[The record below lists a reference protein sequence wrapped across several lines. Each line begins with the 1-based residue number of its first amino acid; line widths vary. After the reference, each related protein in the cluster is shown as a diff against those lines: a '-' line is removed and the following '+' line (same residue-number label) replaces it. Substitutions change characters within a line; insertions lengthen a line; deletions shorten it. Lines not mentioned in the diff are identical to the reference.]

1 MVVDFGYI
9 EEYNPQR
16 GFGFVGSTFQ
26 NKELFQ
32 KGTFFH
38 ITKIKRK
45 YPDLAQNLDN
55 GIYENIC
62 FWYEIDKKDNKV
74 QVCNIWLNTNDVPTE
89 YKENI
94 THKIE
99 ELWLKINKNTPH
111 WLEQITIGLL
121 GLNRT
126 EELKKT
132 RVNLKLQKEEAEQ
145 QKQKNNLSRRE
156 LREEFIR
163 KRTQRRLKEVYLGLP
178 IHLADRVLWVARRT
192 RTNPL
197 SHIPGGSDVV
207 VEYHDGSVF
216 GYDWI
221 KLPSVYIYTIFC
233 NAMGYEFKH
242 LGEKSQVEIA
252 RDKITKIFAREYNNQ
267 DERSNVPFE
276 EVWNSAFSK
285 DSPWKS
291 LKKFDQK

>member
-1 MVVDFGYI
+1 MGVDFGYI

-26 NKELFQ
+26 NKEIFE

-111 WLEQITIGLL
+111 WLEQITIDLL

-145 QKQKNNLSRRE
+145 KNNLSPRE
-156 LREEFIR
+156 LRAEFIR
-163 KRTQRRLKEVYLGLP
+163 KINQRRLKDIYLGLP
-178 IHLADRVLWVARRT
+178 IHLVDKVLWVSLEKRK
-192 RTNPL
+192 NPL

-207 VEYHDGSVF
+207 VEYHNGCAF
-216 GYDWI
+216 GYNRI
-221 KLPSVYIYTIFC
+221 KLPSSYIYTILYNQMEDDFDYL
-233 NAMGYEFKH
+233 AEQ
-242 LGEKSQVEIA
+242 SQIA
-252 RDKITKIFAREYNNQ
+252 IVKDRVSKIFAREYDNQ
-267 DERSNVPFE
+267 DERYHIPFE
-276 EVWNSAFSK
+276 EVWNSETSNNL
-285 DSPWKS
+285 PWQCFKH
-291 LKKFDQK
+291 

>member
-111 WLEQITIGLL
+111 WLEQITIDLL

-145 QKQKNNLSRRE
+145 KNNLSPRE
-156 LREEFIR
+156 LRAEFIR
-163 KRTQRRLKEVYLGLP
+163 KINQRRLKDIYLGLP
-178 IHLADRVLWVARRT
+178 IHLVDKVLWVSLEKRK
-192 RTNPL
+192 NPL

-207 VEYHDGSVF
+207 VEYHNGCAF
-216 GYDWI
+216 GYNRI
-221 KLPSVYIYTIFC
+221 KLPSSYIYTILYNQMEDDFDYL
-233 NAMGYEFKH
+233 AEQ
-242 LGEKSQVEIA
+242 SQIA
-252 RDKITKIFAREYNNQ
+252 IVKDRVSKIFAREYDNQ
-267 DERSNVPFE
+267 DERYHIPFE
-276 EVWNSAFSK
+276 EVWNSETSNNL
-285 DSPWKS
+285 PWQCFKH
-291 LKKFDQK
+291 